1 MGVSGVG
8 KTTLGRA
15 LAERL
20 GWPFLDGDDFHPPQN
35 VAKMAAGVALD
46 DADRWPWLDDL
57 NSRLKKEKCAVLA
70 CSALKESYRERLT
83 RGLEGW
89 RLIYLHGSFELI
101 AARLAQRRHRYMPAA
116 LLRSQ
121 FEALEP
127 PAQAIAVD
135 VAGEVRTS
143 VAAIAAQLRA
153 EGASFAR
160 ERS

>member
-1 MGVSGVG
+1 MGVSGAG

-15 LAERL
+15 LAGEL

-46 DADRWPWLDDL
+46 DADRWPWLDLL
-57 NSRLKKEKCAVLA
+57 NRELRQRQTAVLA
-70 CSALKESYRERLT
+70 CSALKETYRQRLT
-83 RGLEGW
+83 REVP
-89 RLIYLHGSFELI
+89 RFRFIYLHGSFELI
-101 AARLAQRRHRYMPAA
+101 AGRLAERRHRYMPAA

-127 PAQAIAVD
+127 PAQAIAID
-135 VAGEVRTS
+135 VCGEVRSS

-153 EGASFAR
+153 
-160 ERS
+160 

>member
-1 MGVSGVG
+1 MGVSGAG
-8 KTTLGRA
+8 KTTIGRS
-15 LAERL
+15 LAGEL
-20 GWPFLDGDDFHPPQN
+20 GWPFLDGDDFHPPQS

-46 DADRWPWLDDL
+46 DADRWPWLDSL
-57 NSRLKKEKCAVLA
+57 NQQLKQQESAVLA
-70 CSALKESYRERLT
+70 CSALKESYRQRLT
-83 RGLEGW
+83 RGVGQF
-89 RLIYLHGSFELI
+89 RFVYLHGSFELI

-143 VAAIAAQLRA
+143 VAAIAAQLRT
-153 EGASFAR
+153 
-160 ERS
+160 

>member
-1 MGVSGVG
+1 MGVAGAG
-8 KTTLGRA
+8 KTTIGRS
-15 LAERL
+15 LAGEL
-20 GWPFLDGDDFHPPQN
+20 GWPFLDGDDFHPPQS

-46 DADRWPWLDDL
+46 DADRWPWLDSL
-57 NSRLKKEKCAVLA
+57 NQQLKQQQSAVLA
-70 CSALKESYRERLT
+70 CSALKESYRQRLT
-83 RGLEGW
+83 RGVGQF
-89 RLIYLHGSFELI
+89 RFVYLHGSFELI

-143 VAAIAAQLRA
+143 VAAIAAQLRT
-153 EGASFAR
+153 
-160 ERS
+160 